1 MRYLCLF
8 VAVSLSLFVA
18 ACDSDDD
25 EDAFIEDGRLI
36 STPPGGVDF
45 GVLQHFSV
53 ATHQADTTGL
63 DDEDGYTLTLAAD
76 SLVIISVESLDIV
89 NPFVELYDVEG
100 FFITADE
107 DSGVGTDALIVAE
120 LGASDYTI
128 VVLSSLEGPVAGD
141 YELNVLVG
149 APGADLGILDVG
161 ATATLNDIP
170 IAAGEAAQSYVFTLS
185 SPSTVDIAVLQSAGT
200 ADLALQLVNQRGD
213 EVFFIDPVGLDN
225 PVALDVLLDR
235 GTYLLSVSNE
245 LSAGAGVYNL
255 TVEVRP

>member
-8 VAVSLSLFVA
+8 VAVLLSLLIA

-25 EDAFIEDGRLI
+25 EGTLDEDGRLI
-36 STPPGGVDF
+36 SIPPGGVDF

-53 ATHQADTTGL
+53 ATHQTDITDLA
-63 DDEDGYTLTLAAD
+63 DEDGYSLTLAAD
-76 SLVIISVESLDIV
+76 SQVIISVESLDIV
-89 NPFVELYDVEG
+89 NPFVELYDAEG

-107 DSGVGTDALIVAE
+107 DSGVGSDALIVDA
-120 LGASDYTI
+120 LGAGDYTI
-128 VVLSSLEGPVAGD
+128 VVLSSLDGPVVGD

-149 APGADLGILDVG
+149 APGADLGLLDVG
-161 ATATLNDIP
+161 VTATLNGIA
-170 IAAGEAAQSYVFTLS
+170 IAAGNTAQSYVFTLS

-200 ADLALQLVNQRGD
+200 ADLAVQLVNQRGD

-225 PVALDVLLDR
+225 PVVLDTLLDR

-245 LSAGAGVYNL
+245 LSAGAGVYDL